1 MGFWIFML
9 VMVVLIPLVMIIFG
23 AIFLN
28 RSPKKINFF
37 FGYRTALSMKNKDTW
52 DYAHKLVGKI
62 WLILGAITLII
73 SIIPMLFVIGKD
85 DNLIG
90 ILGTLLVMGE
100 LVPLF
105 ISIIPV
111 EIGLNRKFDKNG
123 NIKEPKD

>member
-1 MGFWIFML
+1 ML

-52 DYAHKLVGKI
+52 DYAHKLIGKI

-90 ILGTLLVMGE
+90 ILGTLQKGGHIICCSNSHNSLARPIFELEKQGLVE
-100 LVPLF
+100 VTVVSP
-105 ISIIPV
+105 
-111 EIGLNRKFDKNG
+111 KN
-123 NIKEPKD
+123 

>member
-28 RSPKKINFF
+28 RSPKKINCF

-52 DYAHKLVGKI
+52 DYAHKLIGKI

-90 ILGTLLVMGE
+90 ILSTLLVMGE

-111 EIGLNRKFDKNG
+111 EIGLNRKFDKKG